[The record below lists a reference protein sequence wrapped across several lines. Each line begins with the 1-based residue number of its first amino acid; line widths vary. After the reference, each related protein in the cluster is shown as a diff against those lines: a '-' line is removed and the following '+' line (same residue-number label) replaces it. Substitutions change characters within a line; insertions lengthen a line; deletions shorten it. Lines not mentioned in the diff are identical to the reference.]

1 MSKNTKIILRY
12 PKYQNIIDQYLR
24 LDEFEE
30 KAAETMRCKR
40 VTVTAFCNYLG
51 DHGIDSI
58 ELCLQKHVA
67 GFMENISSLS
77 TSTKSG
83 KTFILR
89 HFFDFLHAQKLILYS
104 GRELFPVIVTNKRDR
119 ILSFYSEEEIRK
131 LISCIDNNTVKG
143 RRDLIAVLLAAELGM
158 RSGDICRLKLS
169 DIHWERSTIE
179 FIQFKTGVF
188 NQLPLLENIKFALI
202 DYLRASR
209 PVCDTDLLFV
219 GIKNNYGMISASQ
232 MHSIVSKYFKF
243 AGIDISKRKHGP
255 HALRH
260 LLASN
265 LLQNNTPMYV
275 IKDVLGHTNL
285 NTTRIYLNIDFDTLK
300 HFALEVP
307 DENKN

>member
-12 PKYQNIIDQYLR
+12 PKYQNIIEQYLS
-24 LDEFEE
+24 LGEFEE
-30 KAAETMRCKR
+30 KAAETVRCKR
-40 VTVTAFCNYLG
+40 ITVTAFCNYLG
-51 DHGIDSI
+51 DQGIDSI
-58 ELCLQKHVA
+58 DLCLQKHVT
-67 GFMENISSLS
+67 GFMESISSLS

-83 KTFILR
+83 KAFILR
-89 HFFDFLHAQKLILYS
+89 HFFNFLHAQKLILYS

-131 LISCIDNNTVKG
+131 LISCIDNHTVNG
-143 RRDLIAVLLAAELGM
+143 RRDLIAVLLASELGM

-169 DIHWERSTIE
+169 DIHWERNTIE
-179 FIQFKTGVF
+179 FTQFKTGVF

-232 MHSIVSKYFKF
+232 MHSVVSKYFKSS
-243 AGIDISKRKHGP
+243 GVDISKRKHGP

-260 LLASN
+260 SLASN

-275 IKDVLGHTNL
+275 IKNVLGHTNL
-285 NTTRIYLNIDFDTLK
+285 NTTRTYLNIDFDTLK

>member
-12 PKYQNIIDQYLR
+12 PKYQNIIDQYVS
-24 LDEFEE
+24 LDEFKE
-30 KAAETMRCKR
+30 KAAETMHGKR
-40 VTVTAFCNYLG
+40 ITVTAFCNYLG

-89 HFFDFLHAQKLILYS
+89 HFFDFLHTQKLILYS

-143 RRDLIAVLLAAELGM
+143 RRDLAAVLLAAELGM

-219 GIKNNYGMISASQ
+219 GIKNDYGMISASQ
-232 MHSIVSKYFKF
+232 MHSIISRYFKSS
-243 AGIDISKRKHGP
+243 GIDISERKHGP

-260 LLASN
+260 SLASN

-285 NTTRIYLNIDFDTLK
+285 NTTKVYLNIDFDTLK